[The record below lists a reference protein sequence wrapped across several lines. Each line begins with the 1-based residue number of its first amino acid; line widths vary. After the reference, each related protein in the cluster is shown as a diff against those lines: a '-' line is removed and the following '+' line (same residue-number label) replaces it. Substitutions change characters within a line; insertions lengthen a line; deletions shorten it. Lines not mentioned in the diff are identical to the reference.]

1 MPDGALVSRERG
13 TAQGSVVSPVLA
25 NLFLHY
31 ALDLFARLPN
41 LRCYAYLRNFITL
54 TNVVC
59 KSRLWCIRRNALFS
73 VLGGAN
79 GKPSCGRGMK
89 TFGEVISELRKERG
103 LTQKALAAQVK
114 KKDGIAIGIAYIN
127 DIEHDR
133 RNPPSPDF
141 VAQLAAALGVPLE
154 VLQYYAGRLPSDK
167 KTGDPSHE
175 QIVAAYRAFRREI
188 DKRRR

>member
-1 MPDGALVSRERG
+1 
-13 TAQGSVVSPVLA
+13 
-25 NLFLHY
+25 
-31 ALDLFARLPN
+31 
-41 LRCYAYLRNFITL
+41 
-54 TNVVC
+54 
-59 KSRLWCIRRNALFS
+59 
-73 VLGGAN
+73 
-79 GKPSCGRGMK
+79 MK
-89 TFGEVISELRKERG
+89 TFGQLISELRKERG

-141 VAQLAAALGVPLE
+141 LAQLATVLGVPLE

-167 KTGDPSHE
+167 KPGDPSHR